1 VFLCQTSDQRGQ
13 VYTPNIPDSFF
24 DHERVASSG
33 PGGTL
38 DEARDGFTYFFTL
51 PPESPQRNCSG
62 NVQAVQFCYRAELR
76 NGELGI
82 QQDVF
87 EFLITT
93 REDFLFTI
101 TDRFTVSDI
110 STSSNCVVGVRRMG
124 RTPHDCCT
132 TITPPTQLQIPSGS
146 SSSYTFGVRIIDS
159 DIRPYAFSNFA
170 EEFHAEQFQTT
181 ANGDAFTLG
190 SGNQVTDNAIL
201 LLRFL
206 LGTNVTRR
214 NGITNSGSWPWCIKN
229 ACIQN

>member
-1 VFLCQTSDQRGQ
+1 VFLCQTSNQGGQ
-13 VYTPNIPDSFF
+13 VYTPNIPDFF
-24 DHERVASSG
+24 FEHERVADNSG
-33 PGGTL
+33 PGATL
-38 DEARDGFTYFFTL
+38 DEARIGSTYFFTL
-51 PPESPQRNCSG
+51 PPESSERNCSS
-62 NVQAVQFCYRAELR
+62 NVQAVQFCYRAELT

-124 RTPHDCCT
+124 RIPHDCCM

-159 DIRPYAFSNFA
+159 DVRPYAFID
-170 EEFHAEQFQTT
+170 EFDAEQFQTSAT
-181 ANGDAFTLG
+181 GDTFPLVV
-190 SGNQVTDNAIL
+190 VT
-201 LLRFL
+201 
-206 LGTNVTRR
+206 
-214 NGITNSGSWPWCIKN
+214 K
-229 ACIQN
+229 